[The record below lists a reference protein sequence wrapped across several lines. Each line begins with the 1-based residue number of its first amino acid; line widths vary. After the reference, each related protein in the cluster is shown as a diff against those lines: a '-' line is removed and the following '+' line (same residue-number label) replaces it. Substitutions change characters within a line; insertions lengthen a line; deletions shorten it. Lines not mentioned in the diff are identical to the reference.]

1 MVMDK
6 NYFLARLAN
15 GEDMNVIGQEMADMM
30 NAAMAEHTA
39 MVEAENAK
47 RAAAQA
53 EAEKVAYKR
62 ELVGEMIEI
71 VQELASLEGFSGD
84 EFEVTEEDVDQ
95 LVAAFTELFDAM
107 REVKKLAAMFEKAP
121 ARANVKTMKSDEDV
135 LAEFVKMFS

>member
-1 MVMDK
+1 MNIDK
-6 NYFLARLAN
+6 NYFLTRLAN
-15 GEDMNVIGQEMADMM
+15 GEDMDAIGQEMAELM
-30 NAAMAEHTA
+30 NAALAER
-39 MVEAENAK
+39 NAQIE
-47 RAAAQA
+47 AAAAKQA
-53 EAEKVAYKR
+53 EAEKTAYKR
-62 ELVGEMIEI
+62 ELIGEMIEI
-71 VQELASLEGFSGD
+71 VQELAALEGFSGD

>member
-15 GEDMNVIGQEMADMM
+15 GEDMDTIGQEMADLM

-47 RAAAQA
+47 RAA
-53 EAEKVAYKR
+53 EKTAYKR
-62 ELVGEMIEI
+62 ELVGEIIEI
-71 VQELASLEGFSGD
+71 IQELASLEGFSGD
-84 EFEVTEEDVDQ
+84 EFKVTEEDVDQ
-95 LVAAFTELFDAM
+95 LIAAFTEMFGAM
-107 REVKKLAAMFEKAP
+107 RELKALFAAP
-121 ARANVKTMKSDEDV
+121 TRANVKTVKTDEDI

>member
-1 MVMDK
+1 MNIDK
-6 NYFLARLAN
+6 NYFLTRLAN
-15 GEDMNVIGQEMADMM
+15 GEDMDAIGQEMAELM
-30 NAAMAEHTA
+30 NAALAER
-39 MVEAENAK
+39 NAQIE
-47 RAAAQA
+47 AAAAKQA
-53 EAEKVAYKR
+53 EAEKAAYKR

-71 VQELASLEGFSGD
+71 VQELAALEGFSGD

-121 ARANVKTMKSDEDV
+121 ARANVKTVKSDEDV

>member
-1 MVMDK
+1 MNIDK
-6 NYFLARLAN
+6 NYFLTRLAN
-15 GEDMNVIGQEMADMM
+15 GEDMDAIGQEMAELM
-30 NAAMAEHTA
+30 NAALAER
-39 MVEAENAK
+39 NAQIE
-47 RAAAQA
+47 AAAAKQA
-53 EAEKVAYKR
+53 EAEKAAYKR

-71 VQELASLEGFSGD
+71 VQELAALEGFSGD

>member
-1 MVMDK
+1 MNIDK
-6 NYFLARLAN
+6 NYFLTRLAN
-15 GEDMNVIGQEMADMM
+15 GEDMDAIGQEMAELM
-30 NAAMAEHTA
+30 NAALAER
-39 MVEAENAK
+39 NAQIE
-47 RAAAQA
+47 AAAAKQA
-53 EAEKVAYKR
+53 EAEKAAYKR

-71 VQELASLEGFSGD
+71 VQELAALEGFSGD

-121 ARANVKTMKSDEDV
+121 ARANVKTVKSDEDI

>member
-1 MVMDK
+1 MNIDK
-6 NYFLARLAN
+6 NYFLTRLAN
-15 GEDMNVIGQEMADMM
+15 GEDMDAIGQEMAELM
-30 NAAMAEHTA
+30 NAARAER
-39 MVEAENAK
+39 NAQIE
-47 RAAAQA
+47 AAAAKQA
-53 EAEKVAYKR
+53 EAEKAAYKR

-71 VQELASLEGFSGD
+71 VQELAALEGFSGD

>member
-1 MVMDK
+1 MNIDK
-6 NYFLARLAN
+6 NYFLTRLAN
-15 GEDMNVIGQEMADMM
+15 GEDMDAIGQEMAELM
-30 NAAMAEHTA
+30 NAALAER
-39 MVEAENAK
+39 NAQIE
-47 RAAAQA
+47 AAAAKQA

-71 VQELASLEGFSGD
+71 VQELAALEGFSGD

-121 ARANVKTMKSDEDV
+121 ARANVKTVKSDEDV

>member
-1 MVMDK
+1 MNIDK
-6 NYFLARLAN
+6 NYFLTRLAN
-15 GEDMNVIGQEMADMM
+15 GEDMDAIGQEMAELM
-30 NAAMAEHTA
+30 NAALAERNA
-39 MVEAENAK
+39 QIEAEAAK
-47 RAAAQA
+47 KA

-62 ELVGEMIEI
+62 ELVGEMVEI
-71 VQELASLEGFSGD
+71 VQELAALEGFSGD

-95 LVAAFTELFDAM
+95 LVAAFTELFEAM